1 MANDTFETIHADQL
15 NTEEAPQLL
24 AMIYQTEIG
33 EAVLVSSGVEDAATD
48 SGISGIAFALVISFV
63 AVVTISRRKVG
74 IRPSH

>member
-1 MANDTFETIHADQL
+1 MANDTFETIQADQL

-33 EAVLVSSGVEDAATD
+33 EAVLVSTGVEDVAND

-63 AVVTISRRKVG
+63 AVVTISRRKPG